1 MLLCSTRL
9 SSKAILRCH
18 GHNITWNVRWKIRGE
33 KFSDADGSLLSLVSA
48 FTNTSTF
55 GFTLTLFWMWFWCV
69 SGVSVVWILHSRV
82 DLDNTIKCQASGSVT
97 IALGCVVYLVWYRGV
112 KFFFHRSEKYCCTP
126 KAVIWDLFPQPNKV
140 KELSLFNW
148 NVTLKKL
155 GWLIF
160 WVEWLNSFIY
170 FFNL

>member
-18 GHNITWNVRWKIRGE
+18 GHNITWNVRWTIRGE
-33 KFSDADGSLLSLVSA
+33 KFSDADGSLLSLVRA

-112 KFFFHRSEKYCCTP
+112 NFFSTG
-126 KAVIWDLFPQPNKV
+126 
-140 KELSLFNW
+140 
-148 NVTLKKL
+148 LKSTAARQKQWF
-155 GWLIF
+155 G
-160 WVEWLNSFIY
+160 IY
-170 FFNL
+170 FPNQIRLKNLVFSIEMLH